1 MATRIQVRRGTN
13 TQWNT
18 TDPILNEGE
27 FGYSTTDSQFK
38 IGDGSTI
45 WSELDYVPSATS
57 LGSSL
62 GDYIELTEKGAID
75 GVAELDGS
83 KNILAPAGIV
93 FEGTANDFETTLE
106 VTDPTADR
114 TITLPNVTGT
124 VITTGNLSDITNI
137 GVFTSTI
144 VMEGSTANDH
154 ELTISAGDPTADR
167 TATFPDA
174 TGTIVLHDATQTL
187 TNKTIAFANNTVSG
201 TLAEFNTAVTDADL
215 VSIAG
220 TETLTNKTLTSPKI
234 NEDVAVTA
242 TATEL
247 NLIDGSTAGT
257 IVNSKAV
264 IYGAAGEV
272 NATTLQIAGTSIT
285 ASATELNYVD
295 GVTSAIQTQLD
306 GKVDESLFD
315 AKGDLLV
322 ASADNTPAKLTVGT
336 NGYILTAN
344 TSAANGIE
352 WAAAP
357 VGYSPPTLGSTQI
370 TSGATVTT
378 ISGLTLSSPTVSGL
392 TISDASI
399 VVEGATANEFETTLQ
414 FTDPTD
420 DRTITF
426 PNATGTVALA
436 ENVAAL
442 SGATFTG
449 AISGT
454 SLTLSGD
461 LTINGTTT
469 TINSTTLTV
478 DDKNIVLAD
487 GNTSDA
493 SADGGGITL
502 SGATSKTFNWVDA
515 TDAWT
520 SSEHMNLLT
529 GKSYKINNTAISA
542 ALPALTWGD
551 VKNGK
556 SGLAIS

>member
-18 TDPILNEGE
+18 TDPILNIGE
-27 FGYSTTDSQFK
+27 FGYNTTSSQFK
-38 IGDGSTI
+38 IGDGTTI
-45 WSELDYVPSATS
+45 WSLLDYVPTETS

-62 GDYIELTEKGAID
+62 GDYIELIEKSAAD

-83 KNILAPAGIV
+83 KNILAPAGII
-93 FEGTANDFETTLE
+93 FEGTANDFETTLS

-247 NLIDGSTAGT
+247 NLIDGSMAGT
-257 IVNSKAV
+257 VVNSKAV

-295 GVTSAIQTQLD
+295 GVTSSIQTQLD
-306 GKVDESLFD
+306 ARVEESLFD

-322 ASADNTPAKLTVGT
+322 GSADNTPAKLTVGT

-370 TSGATVTT
+370 ASGATVTT
-378 ISGLTLSSPTVSGL
+378 IAGLTLSTPTVSGL
-392 TISDASI
+392 TVSDGSI

-414 FTDPTD
+414 FTDPTA
-420 DRTITF
+420 DRTITL
-426 PNATGTVALA
+426 PDATGTVALA

-469 TINSTTLTV
+469 TINSTTLSV

-502 SGATSKTFNWVDA
+502 SGATSKTFNWIDA

-529 GKSYKINNTAISA
+529 GKSYKINGTAIST

>member
-13 TQWNT
+13 TEWNT

-38 IGDGSTI
+38 IGDGETI
-45 WSELDYVPSATS
+45 WSELTYVPSETT

-62 GDYIELTEKGAID
+62 GDYIELAEKGAID
-75 GVAELDGS
+75 GIAELDGS
-83 KNILAPAGIV
+83 RNILAPAGII
-93 FEGTANDFETTLE
+93 FEGTEDAHETTLT

-114 TITLPNVTGT
+114 TITFPDATGT

-144 VMEGSTANDH
+144 VMEGSTADDF

-167 TATFPDA
+167 TITFPDA
-174 TGTIVLHDATQTL
+174 TGTVQLR
-187 TNKTIAFANNTVSG
+187 
-201 TLAEFNTAVTDADL
+201 VTD
-215 VSIAG
+215 VSDEEIAH
-220 TETLTNKTLTSPKI
+220 
-234 NEDVAVTA
+234 
-242 TATEL
+242 L
-247 NLIDGSTAGT
+247 N
-257 IVNSKAV
+257 
-264 IYGAAGEV
+264 
-272 NATTLQIAGTSIT
+272 
-285 ASATELNYVD
+285 

-336 NGYILTAN
+336 DGYILTAN

-370 TSGATVTT
+370 ASGATVTT
-378 ISGLTLSSPTVSGL
+378 ISGLTLSSPIVSGL
-392 TISDASI
+392 ALSDSSI
-399 VVEGATANEFETTLQ
+399 VFEGATANDFETTLTV
-414 FTDPTD
+414 TDPTE

-478 DDKNIVLAD
+478 DDKNIVLGD
-487 GNTSDA
+487 VETPTDTT
-493 SADGGGITL
+493 ADGGGITL
-502 SGATSKTFNWVDA
+502 KGATDKTFNWVDA

-542 ALPALTWGD
+542 ALPALTWGE

-556 SGLAIS
+556 SGLVIS

>member
-45 WSELDYVPSATS
+45 WSLLDYIPNASS

-83 KNILAPAGIV
+83 KNILAPAGII
-93 FEGTANDFETTLE
+93 FEGTADAYETTLS

-114 TITLPNVTGT
+114 TITLPNTSGT
-124 VITTGNLSDITNI
+124 VITTGNLSDITNA
-137 GVFTSTI
+137 GTFTGNI
-144 VMEGSTANDH
+144 VIEGATADDH
-154 ELTISAGDPTADR
+154 ELTLSAGNPTADR
-167 TATFPDA
+167 TITFPDE
-174 TGTIVLHDATQTL
+174 TGTVQLRVND
-187 TNKTIAFANNTVSG
+187 VS
-201 TLAEFNTAVTDADL
+201 D
-215 VSIAG
+215 
-220 TETLTNKTLTSPKI
+220 TEI
-234 NEDVAVTA
+234 GY
-242 TATEL
+242 L
-247 NLIDGSTAGT
+247 N
-257 IVNSKAV
+257 
-264 IYGAAGEV
+264 
-272 NATTLQIAGTSIT
+272 
-285 ASATELNYVD
+285 
-295 GVTSAIQTQLD
+295 GVTSGIQTQLD
-306 GKVDESLFD
+306 ARVEESLFD

-322 ASADNTPAKLTVGT
+322 GSADNTPAKLTVGID
-336 NGYILTAN
+336 GYILTAN
-344 TSAANGIE
+344 TSAANGVE

-370 TSGATVTT
+370 ASGATVTT

-502 SGATSKTFNWVDA
+502 SGATSKTFNWIDA

-556 SGLAIS
+556 SGLVIS

>member
-18 TDPILNEGE
+18 TDPILNIGE

-38 IGDGSTI
+38 IGDGATI
-45 WSELDYVPSATS
+45 WSELDYVPSASS

-62 GDYIELTEKGAID
+62 GDYIELIEKSAAD

-83 KNILAPAGIV
+83 KNILAPAGII
-93 FEGTANDFETTLE
+93 FEGTANDFETTLS

-137 GVFTSTI
+137 GVFSSTI
-144 VMEGSTANDH
+144 TMEGSTANDF
-154 ELTISAGDPTADR
+154 ELTLSAGDPTADR
-167 TATFPDA
+167 TITFPDE
-174 TGTIVLHDATQTL
+174 TGTVQLR
-187 TNKTIAFANNTVSG
+187 
-201 TLAEFNTAVTDADL
+201 VTD
-215 VSIAG
+215 VSD
-220 TETLTNKTLTSPKI
+220 TEI
-234 NEDVAVTA
+234 GY
-242 TATEL
+242 L
-247 NLIDGSTAGT
+247 N
-257 IVNSKAV
+257 
-264 IYGAAGEV
+264 
-272 NATTLQIAGTSIT
+272 
-285 ASATELNYVD
+285 

-306 GKVDESLFD
+306 ARVEESLFD

-322 ASADNTPAKLTVGT
+322 GSADNTPAKLTVGT

-370 TSGATVTT
+370 ASGATVTT
-378 ISGLTLSSPTVSGL
+378 ISGLTLSTPTVSGL
-392 TISDASI
+392 TVSDGSI

-414 FTDPTD
+414 FTDPTAD
-420 DRTITF
+420 RTITFPDATTTIVGTDTTQTLLNKTLTSPTIDSPTITSTNGAAVIHGILLPAAHGISFEGATDNDFETILTVVDPTADRTITF

-556 SGLAIS
+556 SGLVIS

>member
-38 IGDGSTI
+38 IGDGETI
-45 WSELDYVPSATS
+45 WSELTYVPSESS

-62 GDYIELTEKGAID
+62 GDYIELVEKGAID

-83 KNILAPAGIV
+83 RNILAPAGIV
-93 FEGTANDFETTLE
+93 FEGTANDHETTLS

-114 TITLPNVTGT
+114 TITFPDVTGT

-137 GVFTSTI
+137 GVFSSTI
-144 VMEGSTANDH
+144 TMEGSTADDF

-167 TATFPDA
+167 TITFPDA
-174 TGTIVLHDATQTL
+174 TGTVQLR
-187 TNKTIAFANNTVSG
+187 
-201 TLAEFNTAVTDADL
+201 VTD
-215 VSIAG
+215 VSDEEIAH
-220 TETLTNKTLTSPKI
+220 
-234 NEDVAVTA
+234 
-242 TATEL
+242 L
-247 NLIDGSTAGT
+247 N
-257 IVNSKAV
+257 
-264 IYGAAGEV
+264 
-272 NATTLQIAGTSIT
+272 
-285 ASATELNYVD
+285 
-295 GVTSAIQTQLD
+295 GVTSGIQTQLD

-336 NGYILTAN
+336 DGYILTAN

-370 TSGATVTT
+370 ASGATVTT
-378 ISGLTLSSPTVSGL
+378 ISGLTLSSPIVSGL
-392 TISDASI
+392 ALSDSSI
-399 VVEGATANEFETTLQ
+399 VFEGTTADEYETTLTI
-414 FTDPTD
+414 TDPTA

-449 AISGT
+449 AISAT

-542 ALPALTWGD
+542 ALPALTWGE

-556 SGLAIS
+556 SGLVIS